1 MIAIGD
7 IVRITRG
14 PLANL
19 KGEVVD
25 ARELHNGPGFVVR
38 IQDNYLTE
46 FIPGSN
52 LEKVQE

>member
-7 IVRITRG
+7 AVRITRG
-14 PLANL
+14 PLTGL

-38 IQDNYLTE
+38 IYPDYLTE

-52 LEKVQE
+52 LEKVLE